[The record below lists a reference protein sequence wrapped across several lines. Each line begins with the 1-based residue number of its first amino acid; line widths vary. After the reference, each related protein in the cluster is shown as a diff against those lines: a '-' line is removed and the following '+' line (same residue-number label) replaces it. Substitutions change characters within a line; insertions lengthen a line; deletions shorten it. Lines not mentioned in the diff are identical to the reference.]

1 MRNRVLPYLLLLFP
15 VLFSCSGN
23 NSEVHVACERN
34 MKGDYLL
41 KWETYPLIDGTVK
54 IYQSSN
60 PELFNTQIP
69 AIEQYIKEEYIVIPS
84 KFLDPRQYFKLVFNK
99 KHSVITAERL
109 LKTDEIN
116 NCRDIGGYLNKNKI
130 PIKWGKLYRSGS
142 MHYASSIDAEI
153 LNEMGI
159 KSLIDLRSS
168 REVDIDPPLYRTPHV
183 FNIPVVSNNLNSYI
197 NKIVFE
203 EMKRGD
209 ILIALQDQQMEMV
222 HNNTKQ
228 LIRIFDVLLEE
239 NNYPA
244 IIYCNW
250 GKDKTSLVIAL
261 LLSAL
266 DIPYEQILRD
276 YMLSNTYI
284 DFYRIVQDADL
295 YPPQVQEGL
304 TVLFSSHEE
313 ILDYVFEEINKEYGS
328 ITNYLE
334 KELLLT
340 TKKRE
345 RLKNLFLDQDSE

>member
-1 MRNRVLPYLLLLFP
+1 MINRVLPYLILLFP
-15 VLFSCSGN
+15 VFFSCSRD

-34 MKGDYLL
+34 VKGDYLL

-54 IYQSSN
+54 IYQSSD
-60 PELFNTQIP
+60 PESFNTQNP
-69 AIEQYIKEEYIVIPS
+69 AREQNINEGYIVIPS
-84 KFLDPRQYFKLVFNK
+84 KFLEPRQYFKLVFNK
-99 KHSVITAERL
+99 KNTVITAERL
-109 LKTDEIN
+109 LKTDGIN
-116 NCRDIGGYLNKNKI
+116 NCRDIGGYYTKNKI
-130 PIKWGKLYRSGS
+130 PIKWGKLYRCGS
-142 MHYASSIDAEI
+142 MFYASSTDAEI

-168 REVDIDPPLYRTPHV
+168 REIDLYPPQYRTPHV
-183 FNIPVVSNNLNSYI
+183 FNIPVVSGNLNSYI
-197 NKIVFE
+197 NKITFE

-209 ILIALQDQQMEMV
+209 ILIALQDKQMEMV
-222 HNNTKQ
+222 HNNTDQ

-250 GKDKTSLVIAL
+250 GKDKSSLVIAL

-266 DIPYEQILRD
+266 DIPYEQILQD

-328 ITNYLE
+328 VTNYLE
-334 KELLLT
+334 KELFLT

-345 RLKNLFLDQDSE
+345 RLKNLLLNQDSE